1 MQKRATPFLVV
12 MNDRHYVGD
21 HGNGWFANAVVFF
34 AITMAAVLAVVA
46 IPLEIFG
53 GS

>member
-1 MQKRATPFLVV
+1 
-12 MNDRHYVGD
+12 MNDEHYVGS
-21 HGNGWFANAVVFF
+21 HRNGVIGNAVVFVV
-34 AITMAAVLAVVA
+34 ILLAAAMAVVA